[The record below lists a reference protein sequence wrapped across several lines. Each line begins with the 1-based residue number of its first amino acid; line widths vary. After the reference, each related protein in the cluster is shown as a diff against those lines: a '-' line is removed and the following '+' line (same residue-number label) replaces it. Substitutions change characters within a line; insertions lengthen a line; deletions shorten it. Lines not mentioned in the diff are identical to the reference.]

1 MEDETITPEDKIILA
16 TIACIEKY
24 GLQGVTN
31 RRIAAQAG
39 VNGAAI
45 NYYFRSKEA
54 LISRVMKTTLDNAF
68 DWQDFEQ
75 LPSST
80 PHERCTAIFEDLV
93 QGGCNFP
100 GMTRAHFY
108 AVLSEGRTDNES
120 ARRLNDFVDHL
131 VVDMRQRGVTL
142 EDADLRLALAEITS
156 AVMLV
161 IMVPDL
167 FLHSTGLN
175 LCDPEARHRFVSRL
189 VDRLL

>member
-1 MEDETITPEDKIILA
+1 METNRMTPEEKIIQA
-16 TIACIEKY
+16 TIECIERY

-54 LISRVMKTTLDNAF
+54 LMDRVMKTTLDNAF
-68 DWQDFEQ
+68 DWEDFED
-75 LPSST
+75 LPSTT
-80 PHERCTAIFEDLV
+80 PQERCIAIFEDLI

-100 GMTRAHFY
+100 GLTRSHFY
-108 AVLSEGRTDNES
+108 SMINEGRTDTE
-120 ARRLNDFVDHL
+120 AAKRLNDFINQL
-131 VVDMRQRGVTL
+131 AVDMRQRGITL
-142 EDADLRLALAEITS
+142 EENELRVALAEITA
-156 AVMLV
+156 AVLLV

-167 FLHSTGLN
+167 FQQSTGLN
-175 LCDPEARHRFVSRL
+175 LCEPEARHRFVADL